1 MIDKLIEKIKKI
13 EDEDR
18 VNEFIIFT
26 SVDTWGE
33 QAEYIRNGLEFNR
46 IWDNM
51 NKILEKC
58 PRVNLTIMSTYNA
71 LSVPNYHKLIEGV
84 YDLKE
89 KYGSSDRYWIS
100 SIFRLKLFKIST
112 TSNYTSFTRCLDKK
126 YFEHNLL
133 IYLFSI
139 LNTNILDIQIL
150 KYKK

>member
-1 MIDKLIEKIKKI
+1 MYWRGRTYFAVNSNLGLDDRMIDKLIGKINKI

-84 YDLKE
+84 YGLKE
-89 KYGSSDRYWIS
+89 KYLFGRS
-100 SIFRLKLFKIST
+100 SIP
-112 TSNYTSFTRCLDKK
+112 
-126 YFEHNLL
+126 
-133 IYLFSI
+133 
-139 LNTNILDIQIL
+139 LNEIKNVDFWIEIKQT
-150 KYKK
+150 